1 MRAGQ
6 VGSTAQTGDQNK
18 QQDWPAEIQGWGG
31 GRYGG
36 SARSGLLKAKLEEHQ
51 TVGSPGSFLAARVHG
66 GVGTGTLVYTMGQ
79 RPLWGTWALPGST
92 GPEWSYNR
100 GQLLA

>member
-1 MRAGQ
+1 MVRAAHESWTSGLN
-6 VGSTAQTGDQNK
+6 STDC
-18 QQDWPAEIQGWGG
+18 PAAIRGWGG

-36 SARSGLLKAKLEEHQ
+36 SARGGLLKAKLEEHQ